1 MWATAKHTRPPRI
14 ARPHSKSR
22 ESVDLR
28 RPEIQRLATLS
39 DHDPLARDDLLG
51 SDRAPA
57 PALRAVVVLLPDERQ
72 HPGTRQ
78 RDHERDPYEL
88 PPKRIRPS
96 LHDRCPPEVTLCGKA
111 SDAQGFDAV
120 GSGNQEL
127 MPTTRPALPSR
138 YAKPELLAYGG
149 MAEVYRATDE
159 SLGRAVAVK
168 VLSERYASDDELH
181 ARFLREARTAASLSG
196 EPNVIVIH
204 DVGETRRKLPFI
216 VMELVSGGT
225 VADRLR
231 HERVSAERAL
241 VWLEQAA
248 AALDRAHERGIVHR
262 DVKPAN
268 LLVADDG
275 AIRVSDFGI
284 ARAAG
289 NDTLT
294 IAGTVLGSSGYMAP
308 EQARGEATTAAS
320 DRYALACVGYEL
332 LCGRRPFVR
341 ANPTAQAH
349 AHATEEPP
357 SPRALDASLPAA
369 LDAVFARA
377 LSKEPAARYSS
388 CAAFVD
394 DLRRALEPANATTA
408 AATAATVVAAPPPAP
423 PPTDVPVTR
432 HSTPPRRTAVIVL
445 AGGLLVAG
453 ALLAWGLSSLNGG
466 DGGNTVVI
474 TETAQG
480 RTVQRTVTQANT
492 VTQTVESQGGGGG
505 EGNDQGAPPAN
516 SSDGSAL
523 NDQGFQL
530 LQQGDPQGALPLLE
544 SAVAALAGSGST
556 TEAYASYNLAW
567 ARFALGRCDGVAE
580 LLDRSE
586 EIQGKRK
593 EIDRLRRQVGKD
605 CGD

>member
-1 MWATAKHTRPPRI
+1 M
-14 ARPHSKSR
+14 
-22 ESVDLR
+22 
-28 RPEIQRLATLS
+28 
-39 DHDPLARDDLLG
+39 
-51 SDRAPA
+51 PA
-57 PALRAVVVLLPDERQ
+57 
-72 HPGTRQ
+72 
-78 RDHERDPYEL
+78 
-88 PPKRIRPS
+88 
-96 LHDRCPPEVTLCGKA
+96 
-111 SDAQGFDAV
+111 
-120 GSGNQEL
+120 
-127 MPTTRPALPSR
+127 TRPALPSR

-216 VMELVSGGT
+216 VMELVPGGT

-231 HERVSAERAL
+231 QGRVPAEQSL
-241 VWLEQAA
+241 EWLEQAA

-275 AIRVSDFGI
+275 TIRVSDFGI

-320 DRYALACVGYEL
+320 DRYALACVAYEL

-341 ANPTAQAH
+341 ANPTAEAH

-357 SPRALDASLPAA
+357 SPRAFDASLPAA

-377 LSKEPAARYSS
+377 LAKRPEARYES

-394 DLRRALEPANATTA
+394 DLRRAIAPATVATVPP
-408 AATAATVVAAPPPAP
+408 TAATVVAGP
-423 PPTDVPVTR
+423 PPTPPAAAPVTR

-445 AGGLLVAG
+445 VVGLLVAG
-453 ALLAWGLSSLNGG
+453 ALLAWGLSTLNGG
-466 DGGNTVVI
+466 DGSGTTVVI
-474 TETAQG
+474 TRTAQG
-480 RTVQRTVTQANT
+480 RTVEQTVTQAST
-492 VTQTVESQGGGGG
+492 VTQTVESQGGGDGG
-505 EGNDQGAPPAN
+505 EGNDQGASAPPGA
-516 SSDGSAL
+516 DASAL

-556 TEAYASYNLAW
+556 TEAFASYNLAW
-567 ARFALGRCDGVAE
+567 ARFATGSCDGVAE

-593 EIDRLRRQVGKD
+593 EIDRLRRQVRKD

>member
-1 MWATAKHTRPPRI
+1 M
-14 ARPHSKSR
+14 
-22 ESVDLR
+22 
-28 RPEIQRLATLS
+28 
-39 DHDPLARDDLLG
+39 
-51 SDRAPA
+51 PA
-57 PALRAVVVLLPDERQ
+57 
-72 HPGTRQ
+72 
-78 RDHERDPYEL
+78 
-88 PPKRIRPS
+88 
-96 LHDRCPPEVTLCGKA
+96 
-111 SDAQGFDAV
+111 
-120 GSGNQEL
+120 
-127 MPTTRPALPSR
+127 TRPALPSR

-216 VMELVSGGT
+216 VMELVRGGT

-231 HERVSAERAL
+231 HGRVPVEQAL
-241 VWLEQAA
+241 DWLEQAA

-268 LLVADDG
+268 LLIADDG

-320 DRYALACVGYEL
+320 DRYALACVAYEL

-341 ANPTAQAH
+341 ANPTAEAH

-357 SPRALDASLPAA
+357 SPRAFDASLPAA

-377 LSKEPAARYSS
+377 LAKRPEARYES

-394 DLRRALEPANATTA
+394 DLRRVLEPATTVTA
-408 AATAATVVAAPPPAP
+408 PATAATVVAGPPPAP
-423 PPTDVPVTR
+423 PAAAPVTR

-445 AGGLLVAG
+445 VVGLVAAG
-453 ALLAWGLSSLNGG
+453 ALLAWGLSTLNGG
-466 DGGNTVVI
+466 EGGATVVL
-474 TETAQG
+474 TRTAQG
-480 RTVQRTVTQANT
+480 RTVEQTVTQAST
-492 VTQTVESQGGGGG
+492 VTQTVESQRGG
-505 EGNDQGAPPAN
+505 EGNDQGSPPPGAN
-516 SSDGSAL
+516 GSAL

-544 SAVAALAGSGST
+544 SAVSALAGSGST
-556 TEAYASYNLAW
+556 IEAYASYNLAW
-567 ARFALGRCDGVAE
+567 ARFALGRCDGVAD

-586 EIQGKRK
+586 ELQGKRK
-593 EIDRLRRQVGKD
+593 EIDRLRKQVEKT
-605 CGD
+605 CGG

>member
-1 MWATAKHTRPPRI
+1 M
-14 ARPHSKSR
+14 
-22 ESVDLR
+22 
-28 RPEIQRLATLS
+28 
-39 DHDPLARDDLLG
+39 
-51 SDRAPA
+51 PA
-57 PALRAVVVLLPDERQ
+57 
-72 HPGTRQ
+72 
-78 RDHERDPYEL
+78 
-88 PPKRIRPS
+88 
-96 LHDRCPPEVTLCGKA
+96 
-111 SDAQGFDAV
+111 
-120 GSGNQEL
+120 
-127 MPTTRPALPSR
+127 TRPALPSR

-216 VMELVSGGT
+216 VMELVRGGT

-231 HERVSAERAL
+231 HGRVPAEQAL
-241 VWLEQAA
+241 EWLEQAA

-320 DRYALACVGYEL
+320 DRYALACVAYEL

-341 ANPTAQAH
+341 ANPTAEAH

-357 SPRALDASLPAA
+357 SPRAFDASLPAA

-377 LSKEPAARYSS
+377 LAKRPEARYES

-394 DLRRALEPANATTA
+394 DLRRILEPATTVTA
-408 AATAATVVAAPPPAP
+408 PPTAATVVAGPPPAP
-423 PPTDVPVTR
+423 PAAAPVTR

-445 AGGLLVAG
+445 VVGLLAAG
-453 ALLAWGLSSLNGG
+453 ALLAWGLSSL
-466 DGGNTVVI
+466 
-474 TETAQG
+474 TAATRRARPSSSPG
-480 RTVQRTVTQANT
+480 RRRDERVEQTVTQAST
-492 VTQTVESQGGGGG
+492 GTQTVESQGARGTTRSPPPP
-505 EGNDQGAPPAN
+505 GAN
-516 SSDGSAL
+516 GSAL
-523 NDQGFQL
+523 NDRGFQL
-530 LQQGDPQGALPLLE
+530 LQQGDPQGALPLLD
-544 SAVAALAGSGST
+544 SAVAALAGSGVDHRGVRLVQPRRGT
-556 TEAYASYNLAW
+556 LR
-567 ARFALGRCDGVAE
+567 ARPLRRCRR

-593 EIDRLRRQVGKD
+593 EIDRLRRQVRKD
-605 CGD
+605 CWRSEDVSHSDRSDTPIVMCHNVSVNPVPVHLGAKGRVVLPASFRRALGLQEGAELLARVEGEGIVLEPRGVALQRHFAPFSTACRPGRASSTMSSPSGGATPRATRDAYRRPRRVGCDRARAR

>member
-1 MWATAKHTRPPRI
+1 
-14 ARPHSKSR
+14 
-22 ESVDLR
+22 
-28 RPEIQRLATLS
+28 
-39 DHDPLARDDLLG
+39 
-51 SDRAPA
+51 
-57 PALRAVVVLLPDERQ
+57 
-72 HPGTRQ
+72 
-78 RDHERDPYEL
+78 
-88 PPKRIRPS
+88 
-96 LHDRCPPEVTLCGKA
+96 
-111 SDAQGFDAV
+111 
-120 GSGNQEL
+120 
-127 MPTTRPALPSR
+127 
-138 YAKPELLAYGG
+138 

-159 SLGRAVAVK
+159 SLGRKVAVK

-204 DVGETRRKLPFI
+204 DVGETRKSLPFI
-216 VMELVSGGT
+216 VMELVPGGT

-231 HERVSAERAL
+231 HGRVPVEQAL
-241 VWLEQAA
+241 EWVEQAA

-268 LLVADDG
+268 LLVAEDDT
-275 AIRVSDFGI
+275 IRVSDFGI

-308 EQARGEATTAAS
+308 EQARGEATTSAS
-320 DRYALACVGYEL
+320 DRYALACVAYEL

-341 ANPTAQAH
+341 ANPTAEAH

-357 SPRALDASLPAA
+357 SPRAFDASLPAA
-369 LDAVFARA
+369 LDDVFARA
-377 LSKEPAARYSS
+377 LSKEPAARYPS

-394 DLRRALEPANATTA
+394 DLRHALEPATATA
-408 AATAATVVAAPPPAP
+408 AATAATIVAGPPPAP
-423 PPTDVPVTR
+423 PPADVPVTR

-445 AGGLLVAG
+445 VGGLLVAG

-466 DGGNTVVI
+466 EGANTVVI

-492 VTQTVESQGGGGG
+492 VTQTVESQGGGDG

-530 LQQGDPQGALPLLE
+530 LQQGNPQGALPLLE

-556 TEAYASYNLAW
+556 AEAYASYNLAW
-567 ARFALGRCDGVAE
+567 ARFATGSCDGVAE
-580 LLDRSE
+580 LLDRSQE
-586 EIQGKRK
+586 LQGKRK
-593 EIDRLRRQVGKD
+593 EIDRLRKQVEKT
-605 CGD
+605 CGGE